1 MMEWGREI
9 HYKRRQGI
17 KEVVVVV
24 VVVVGL
30 AIWAGRRKNALHTLT
45 YASSALTNLIAFILF
60 TNKCL

>member
-1 MMEWGREI
+1 MMEWGRDT

-17 KEVVVVV
+17 KEVVV

-30 AIWAGRRKNALHTLT
+30 AIWAGRRKNALYTLT

>member
-17 KEVVVVV
+17 KEVVVV
-24 VVVVGL
+24 GL
-30 AIWAGRRKNALHTLT
+30 AIWAGRRKNALYTLT